1 MPVPVHYQVRIHRRS
16 GYQAASEAFADF
28 GVHVEPTATVLSG
41 ALDQAA
47 LHGLLARV
55 RSLGLEL
62 VDVHRARPKP

>member
-1 MPVPVHYQVRIHRRS
+1 MPVPVHYQVRVRGRV
-16 GYQAASEAFADF
+16 GPAASEAFADF

-41 ALDQAA
+41 AFDQAA